1 MAFWGGLRLFQ
12 LGFGSLH
19 SGFEGLQLRLADA
32 LDGQAD
38 GGLLACDE
46 LVLGFVPVLA
56 SVAGEAALAH
66 GFGACAHAGACGY
79 HSAVYRYLGLEVDA
93 AGQAPGQLAG
103 V

>member
-1 MAFWGGLRLFQ
+1 M
-12 LGFGSLH
+12 
-19 SGFEGLQLRLADA
+19 
-32 LDGQAD
+32 
-38 GGLLACDE
+38 
-46 LVLGFVPVLA
+46 GFVPVLA